1 MPYAVRTPDA
11 YTPGLGSFPF
21 ARRYSGNRCFFL
33 FLRVLRCFSSPRSPR
48 QTMDSSDG
56 TQALPEWVSPFG
68 YLRISGYLLLPAA
81 FRSLSR
87 PSSASGAKASAL
99 CSFLLNLFFDAFA
112 SGRFRCSVTYS
123 RPCFSVRKVNCYAIT
138 ETTRRHSLLV
148 VPWSSNVCKSQ
159 ASLIFAAALGHFPSN

>member
-1 MPYAVRTPDA
+1 MQSEPRTLTRPVWALSLSLAATQEIDV
-11 YTPGLGSFPF
+11 S
-21 ARRYSGNRCFFL
+21 
-33 FLRVLRCFSSPRSPR
+33 FSSCGYLDVSVPRVPPR

-112 SGRFRCSVTYS
+112 SGRFRCIVTYL